1 MVKVIP
7 SCLGSISLFF
17 LSLSAKL
24 KVTMGKHVGHALFHN
39 ATNNREPWNSGEY
52 NIVYMKIFKSYSST
66 TAGIARR
73 LAAKSGLSGVFD
85 RENFTVKE
93 PGVYANHESATRK
106 GPRILELRMRT
117 FLFSFVRD
125 PAERCLSAFFFFK
138 KKADGNSEQLISELK
153 RCSNYGSKYLSGKRY
168 PHTASDI
175 IEIYDFIG
183 IASAQQYDASIV
195 ALAHIL
201 QRPLSHVLYLPAKIN
216 HGTKK
221 KSLKQTPLKVQE
233 YAACE
238 EFLEQNREDFNL
250 IHLADLS
257 IQEMYLREAILTS
270 KLSTFKSLQNKV
282 ASKCA
287 DFAYEEGTG
296 KNDYKVYDTNCYWRD
311 NGCGYKCFDLL
322 FDE

>member
-1 MVKVIP
+1 MPRREIRVI
-7 SCLGSISLFF
+7 
-17 LSLSAKL
+17 
-24 KVTMGKHVGHALFHN
+24 
-39 ATNNREPWNSGEY
+39 
-52 NIVYMKIFKSYSST
+52 
-66 TAGIARR
+66 RR
-73 LAAKSGLSGVFD
+73 FD

-93 PGVYANHESATRK
+93 PGVYANHDSATLK

-117 FLFSFVRD
+117 FLFLFVRD
-125 PAERCLSAFFFFK
+125 PAERCLSAFYFFK
-138 KKADGNSEQLISELK
+138 KKVDGNSEELISELK
-153 RCSNYGSKYLSGKRY
+153 RCRNYSSKYLSGKHY
-168 PHTASDI
+168 PHTAFDI
-175 IEIYDFIG
+175 MEIYDSIG

-216 HGTKK
+216 QGTKK
-221 KSLKQTPLKVQE
+221 KTLKQTPLKVQK
-233 YAACE
+233 YAASE
-238 EFLEQNREDFNL
+238 EFLEENREDFNL

-270 KLSTFKSLQNKV
+270 KLSTFKSLQNEA

-287 DFAYEEGTG
+287 DFAYENHHKYT
-296 KNDYKVYDTNCYWRD
+296 VYDANCYWID